1 MVIGFDIKM
10 KVKISSI
17 EIVFK
22 SWGPLSHPFFM
33 PNILSTTGARDMAVQ
48 RVPALRGFWDL
59 KKTVLCKIHI
69 SGTVEDPLLTR
80 KSPTCTYISR
90 KPW

>member
-10 KVKISSI
+10 TVKISSI

-33 PNILSTTGARDMAVQ
+33 HNSLSPTGARDMAVVSM
-48 RVPALRGFWDL
+48 RTGAAGIIP
-59 KKTVLCKIHI
+59 IY
-69 SGTVEDPLLTR
+69 
-80 KSPTCTYISR
+80 YIQPSLFSSSY
-90 KPW
+90 